1 MEQDTKNKN
10 GAPSSDTTSALFVSA
25 RKKQLEQQEAERRAK
40 EKEDQRLAA
49 EAEVQRLE
57 QEVLE
62 RKRKAEEEARQ
73 VEEGAHTKKE
83 KAAANPDTVL
93 GTPSKKGKGINKALL
108 NKKLFIIGGAAAAV
122 LIVVIIVAVVIG
134 TRPKEVTI
142 ANAEAGAIITLEDM
156 GGAPA
161 GMQRFSDD
169 TIGLAFTYPSQWIA
183 EFYKAGGGNP
193 QCDFVLVAPESEQ
206 QTLIMNCN
214 YSAKYNSYIDGGGT
228 DGNALVE
235 ALIVDSGLLAHYK
248 MSDLLD
254 LEYLP
259 VQQNV
264 DGSIQ
269 YNAIWSFSSGASG
282 FAALAVYEDRS
293 VAAGTVVVTVGED
306 DTKYI
311 DVIIGS
317 VEVW

>member
-1 MEQDTKNKN
+1 MEQDTRNKN

-40 EKEDQRLAA
+40 EKEEQRLAA

-62 RKRKAEEEARQ
+62 RKRKAEDESRQVTEEAR
-73 VEEGAHTKKE
+73 VKKGKTADP
-83 KAAANPDTVL
+83 KAVP
-93 GTPSKKGKGINKALL
+93 GTPSKKGKGIDKALQ
-108 NKKLFIIGGAAAAV
+108 NKKMLIIGGAAAAV
-122 LIVVIIVAVVIG
+122 LIIVIIAAAVIVS
-134 TRPKEVTI
+134 RPKEVTI

-156 GGAPA
+156 GGAPS

-169 TIGLAFTYPSQWIA
+169 TIALAFTYPSKWVA

-193 QCDFVLVAPESEQ
+193 QCDFVLTAPESEPN
-206 QTLIMNCN
+206 TLIMNCN
-214 YSAKYNSYIDGGGT
+214 YSEKYNSYINGGGT

-235 ALIVDSGLLAHYK
+235 ALIVDAGLLAHYK
-248 MSDLLD
+248 VSDLLD

-259 VQQNV
+259 VQENV

-269 YNAIWSFSSGASG
+269 YNAIWSFANGASG
-282 FAALAVYEDRS
+282 FAAMAVYEDRS
-293 VAAGTVVVTVGED
+293 VASGTVVVTAEED

-311 DVIIGS
+311 DAILGS